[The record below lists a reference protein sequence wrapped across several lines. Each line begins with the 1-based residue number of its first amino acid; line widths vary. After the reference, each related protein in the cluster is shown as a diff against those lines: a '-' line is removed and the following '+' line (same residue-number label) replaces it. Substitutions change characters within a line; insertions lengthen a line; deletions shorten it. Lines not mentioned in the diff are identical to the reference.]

1 MKFLPHIP
9 SNLHEI
15 NTVLWPPYLL
25 LDMDK
30 LPFTTMGPML
40 SSEIDVWMM
49 LVRLSSRPHL
59 CTSCRHSS
67 LTHFLQ
73 RVAGGWSG
81 FAAVP
86 VIPSLVAASSD
97 GPIHQS
103 SRALFGIKQVRQ
115 PYWGSPQANKGTWTN
130 WIPHL
135 MSKSGSI
142 YALSYSDQTQFFRYF
157 MAMLCNENLL
167 AYIWF

>member
-15 NTVLWPPYLL
+15 NTVFWPPYLL
-25 LDMDK
+25 LDMDQ
-30 LPFTTMGPML
+30 LPFTTMGPTL
-40 SSEIDVWMM
+40 SSETDVWMM

-59 CTSCRHSS
+59 FSLHTSCRHSS
-67 LTHFLQ
+67 LMHFLQ
-73 RVAGGWSG
+73 CVAGGWSG
-81 FAAVP
+81 FAAAP
-86 VIPSLVAASSD
+86 VIPSLVTASSD

-103 SRALFGIKQVRQ
+103 SHALFGIKQVQQ
-115 PYWGSPQANKGTWTN
+115 PYRGSPRANKGMWTN

-142 YALSYSDQTQFFRYF
+142 YVRQP
-157 MAMLCNENLL
+157 
-167 AYIWF
+167 